1 MGFLKVAPGDTGRL
15 NASIERMAWRCRKGS
30 TRDPSVAVF
39 RSAVPPFRR
48 QARVAS
54 GILIPGGRLVAL
66 WVSLLPRIKLAP

>member
-1 MGFLKVAPGDTGRL
+1 MAMQKGFDSRSFGGCFPFR
-15 NASIERMAWRCRKGS
+15 
-30 TRDPSVAVF
+30 